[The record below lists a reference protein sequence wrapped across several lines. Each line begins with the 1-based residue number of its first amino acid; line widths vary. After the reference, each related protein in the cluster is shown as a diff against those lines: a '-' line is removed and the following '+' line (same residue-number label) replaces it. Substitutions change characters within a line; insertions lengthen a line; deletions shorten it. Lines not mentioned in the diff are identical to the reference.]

1 MVHYITKNNIAKT
14 NNLRSKILTNKKKI
28 NENMSLKN

>member
-14 NNLRSKILTNKKKI
+14 NNLKSKILTNKKKS
-28 NENMSLKN
+28 MKTCH